1 MGYTQIGLNHKH
13 LKNNIVIIQKQN
25 SDNDNQK
32 VEKPIKNKTSEYD
45 DIRKKVEEHNI
56 VNIENKNN
64 KSKHSESNK
73 TIKYILGQYI

>member
-13 LKNNIVIIQKQN
+13 LKNNIVIIPKQN

-56 VNIENKNN
+56 VHIENKNN
-64 KSKHSESNK
+64 KSKHSESKKLLN
-73 TIKYILGQYI
+73 IF

>member
-13 LKNNIVIIQKQN
+13 LKNNIVIIPKQH
-25 SDNDNQK
+25 SDTDNQK

-64 KSKHSESNK
+64 KSKPSESKK
-73 TIKYILGQYI
+73 TINIF